1 MQLDTS
7 TIFEVNVLYD
17 FYCSECNKE
26 AMIAIIIVTNAPWCW
41 WIVGDNL
48 KQEISPTWCKTQNF
62 TTSVL
67 AICGAI
73 LCTKSGGFFWKRDRN
88 LYLNK
93 TEFTVLRVAHC
104 CIHCISV
111 SDGSSGWAINL
122 CKRRLLDLSL
132 CLSSWNG
139 KKYEMQLRS
148 RDKMF
153 LNSQINFSCFK
164 FWDKRISACKTF
176 KWEDT
181 IIYDNVYLTFQQL
194 PE

>member
-1 MQLDTS
+1 
-7 TIFEVNVLYD
+7 
-17 FYCSECNKE
+17 
-26 AMIAIIIVTNAPWCW
+26 MIAIIIVTNAPWCW

-73 LCTKSGGFFWKRDRN
+73 PCTKSGTEIYIWTRQN
-88 LYLNK
+88 LL
-93 TEFTVLRVAHC
+93 VVAHC
-104 CIHCISV
+104 CIQCISV
-111 SDGSSGWAINL
+111 CVWDGSSGWAINL

-132 CLSSWNG
+132 CRSSWNG
-139 KKYEMQLRS
+139 KKSEMQLRS

>member
-1 MQLDTS
+1 
-7 TIFEVNVLYD
+7 
-17 FYCSECNKE
+17 
-26 AMIAIIIVTNAPWCW
+26 MIAIIIVTNAPWCW

-48 KQEISPTWCKTQNF
+48 KQEISPTWCQNQNL
-62 TTSVL
+62 TTSVFGHL
-67 AICGAI
+67 WGDSVYQIGWFFFE
-73 LCTKSGGFFWKRDRN
+73 SGTEIYIWTRQN
-88 LYLNK
+88 LL
-93 TEFTVLRVAHC
+93 C

-132 CLSSWNG
+132 CQSSWNG